1 MKISADLNDYNT
13 AKETLIAAVH
23 LDANTSKFIS
33 ALGRHAAKLAIE
45 ETASDPKIAK
55 LNATEKYNVI
65 HALYKE
71 VIDGNKTVDRAFKN
85 SLLLLVKPNFAV
97 STETINAQGDKIEL
111 HTTAAEV
118 VDNGSKRE
126 LEEAAKQLRED
137 LGIGRKRTPKP
148 AGTSGAT
155 APTIVTSGDNV
166 KTQPLSMT
174 PEQLHNPILSA
185 IELRLQAEDDQFIEK
200 MKQLLN
206 AHGLTI
212 SKKRPTRQAKPKA
225 KKAA

>member
-1 MKISADLNDYNT
+1 MNISIDLNDYNT
-13 AKETLIAAVH
+13 AKQALQAAVN

-33 ALGRHAAKLAIE
+33 SLGRHAAKLAIE
-45 ETASDPKIAK
+45 ETATDPKIAK
-55 LNATEKYNVI
+55 LNATERYNVI

-85 SLLLLVKPNFAV
+85 SLLLLVKPDFAV
-97 STETINAQGDKIEL
+97 SIESKNDKGEKVEVQS
-111 HTTAAEV
+111 TAATI
-118 VDNGSKRE
+118 VDTGTKRE

-137 LGIGRKRTPKP
+137 LGLGRKRAPKP
-148 AGTSGAT
+148 AGSAT
-155 APTIVTSGDNV
+155 AKAPTVTSGDNV

-185 IELRLQAEDDQFIEK
+185 IELRLQAEDEQFIEK

-212 SKKRPTRQAKPKA
+212 SKKRPTRQAKA